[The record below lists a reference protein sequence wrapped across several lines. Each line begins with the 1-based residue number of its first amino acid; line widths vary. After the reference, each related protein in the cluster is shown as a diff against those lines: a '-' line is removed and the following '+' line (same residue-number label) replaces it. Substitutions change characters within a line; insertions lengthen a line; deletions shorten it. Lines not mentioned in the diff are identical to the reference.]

1 MPFGTTPQR
10 QHQASRNQHPER
22 KREGQASDPLAEESL
37 DLFRAQS
44 VTCLLE
50 DVVIGALEKTVVQGF
65 MGNSFLLDLAFR
77 PFVAVDTDANR
88 ERCVGADL
96 DEARPEIVIIDVE
109 VVLLHKHG
117 LTGV

>member
-1 MPFGTTPQR
+1 LPFGTTPQR

-22 KREGQASDPLAEESL
+22 KREGQASDPLAEES
-37 DLFRAQS
+37 
-44 VTCLLE
+44 
-50 DVVIGALEKTVVQGF
+50 
-65 MGNSFLLDLAFR
+65 LDLAFR